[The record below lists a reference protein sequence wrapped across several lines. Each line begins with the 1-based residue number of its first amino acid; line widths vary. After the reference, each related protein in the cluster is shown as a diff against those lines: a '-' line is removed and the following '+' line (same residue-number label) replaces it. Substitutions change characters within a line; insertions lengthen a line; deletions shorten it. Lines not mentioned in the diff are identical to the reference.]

1 VSDDTDRR
9 SAFEAALGY
18 EYFGLQG
25 LRSAS
30 IAEAGTRAG
39 LYFTT
44 LTGTVLA
51 LGFLAGNTD
60 AVRWIAYASLPIVVV
75 LGLLSFLRLVEVSI
89 EDVRALQAIN
99 KIRAY
104 YGGLV
109 PEAAEYF
116 PAPGRTQAVN
126 TMVDTGAHRGRGRAS
141 LTIAS
146 SVGVVNTLVCGASV
160 AFAAGD
166 WGLPPPAAAAVGGA
180 VAVVVGWLIF
190 RYQHDRFVAA
200 VGEDDLT
207 DRQSIGHRSAV
218 AHWRPA
224 TPSSGQ
230 PPG

>member
-1 VSDDTDRR
+1 MSGDNDRR
-9 SAFEAALGY
+9 AAFETALGY

-25 LRSAS
+25 LRSSS

-60 AVRWIAYASLPIVVV
+60 AVRWVAYAALPIVVL

-99 KIRAY
+99 RIRAY
-104 YGGLV
+104 YSGLV

-116 PAPGRTQAVN
+116 PAPDHAQAIN
-126 TMVDTGAHRGRGRAS
+126 TMVDTGMHRGRGRGS

-146 SVGVVNTLVCGASV
+146 SVGVVNTLVCGATV
-160 AFAAGD
+160 AFAAAD
-166 WGLPPPAAAAVGGA
+166 WGLPHPAAAAVGGA

-190 RYQHDRFVAA
+190 RYQHNRFVAT
-200 VGEDDLT
+200 VGEDDPT
-207 DRQSIGHRSAV
+207 DRASIDDRRPAV
-218 AHWRPA
+218 DRRPA
-224 TPSSGQ
+224 TPSSAD
-230 PPG
+230 PAV

>member
-1 VSDDTDRR
+1 MSTSVSKASARAASPRPAHARRAVFHHPHRNGPRSRIPRWEHRRRQMDRLCQPANR
-9 SAFEAALGY
+9 GA
-18 EYFGLQG
+18 
-25 LRSAS
+25 
-30 IAEAGTRAG
+30 AGTVELSAAGRGQHRGRARP
-39 LYFTT
+39 
-44 LTGTVLA
+44 
-51 LGFLAGNTD
+51 AGD
-60 AVRWIAYASLPIVVV
+60 QQDP
-75 LGLLSFLRLVEVSI
+75 GLLRRVGA
-89 EDVRALQAIN
+89 R
-99 KIRAY
+99 
-104 YGGLV
+104 GGQ
-109 PEAAEYF
+109 YF

-126 TMVDTGAHRGRGRAS
+126 TMVDTGTHRGRGRAS

-180 VAVVVGWLIF
+180 VAVMVGWLIF

>member
-1 VSDDTDRR
+1 VSDDNDRR

-25 LRSAS
+25 LRSSS

-60 AVRWIAYASLPIVVV
+60 AVRWISYASLPIVVL

-109 PEAAEYF
+109 PEAVEYF
-116 PAPGRTQAVN
+116 PAPSRTQAIN
-126 TMVDTGAHRGRGRAS
+126 TMVDTGTHRGRGRAS

-146 SVGVVNTLVCGASV
+146 SVGVVDTLVCGASV

-166 WGLPPPAAAAVGGA
+166 WGLPPPAAAAAGGA

-190 RYQHDRFVAA
+190 RYQHNRFVAA
-200 VGEDDLT
+200 VGEERLT
-207 DRQSIGHRSAV
+207 QAS
-218 AHWRPA
+218 
-224 TPSSGQ
+224 
-230 PPG
+230 